1 MKALIVITLLTLL
14 TTTGFTQEKLESD
27 IDYAYQNAKKGIY
40 WALSNIP
47 KKKTKLDRD
56 LIADDRLYAHVRLNK
71 EVNGVKIVSTGHYQT
86 NKVIISIYR
95 SNDSLKEYGYLEQTD
110 ENWKHYFFAGTI
122 SSPLY
127 CALIK
132 EFIINRKELM
142 LVIYYIRK
150 VIKVIQ
156 LWESDE

>member
-47 KKKTKLDRD
+47 KKKIKLDSD

-95 SNDSLKEYGYLEQTD
+95 SNDSLEENGYLEQPD
-110 ENWKHYFFAGTI
+110 EK
-122 SSPLY
+122 
-127 CALIK
+127 
-132 EFIINRKELM
+132 
-142 LVIYYIRK
+142 
-150 VIKVIQ
+150 
-156 LWESDE
+156 

>member
-47 KKKTKLDRD
+47 KKKIKLDSD

-86 NKVIISIYR
+86 NKVTISIYR
-95 SNDSLKEYGYLEQTD
+95 SNDSLKENGYLEQTD
-110 ENWKHYFFAGTI
+110 KNWKHYF
-122 SSPLY
+122 LY
-127 CALIK
+127 
-132 EFIINRKELM
+132 
-142 LVIYYIRK
+142 YYIK
-150 VIKVIQ
+150 APSLLCVK
-156 LWESDE
+156 

>member
-47 KKKTKLDRD
+47 KKKIKLDSD

-95 SNDSLKEYGYLEQTD
+95 SNDSLKENGYLEQTD
-110 ENWKHYFFAGTI
+110 KN
-122 SSPLY
+122 
-127 CALIK
+127 
-132 EFIINRKELM
+132 
-142 LVIYYIRK
+142 
-150 VIKVIQ
+150 
-156 LWESDE
+156 